1 MPELAIMDF
10 SFGFIADHLSQAPER
25 LPGYHLTDLIRASK
39 FISRN
44 KAVPPREEPDEMV
57 LGLMNMGR
65 FWEEASRSAF
75 KARVEQVGLNSSGP
89 HQLSCD
95 GVICNVDGLVWSDV
109 PSPIPYINNLRPVAV
124 QESKFRF
131 AQPSDPRDNIDW
143 MAQCKGYCY
152 IFGVRSVWMPIANLT
167 TRPPSAC
174 SQIYMLEFT
183 EQEIRE
189 NWQMITKTRDYLE
202 IGGMKKS

>member
-10 SFGFIADHLSQAPER
+10 SLGFIADHLSQAPPR

-39 FISRN
+39 FIARN
-44 KAVPPREEPDEMV
+44 KPVPPREEPDEMV

-75 KARVEQVGLNSSGP
+75 NARVDQLGFNTTGP
-89 HQLSCD
+89 SQ
-95 GVICNVDGLVWSDV
+95 GVCEGVVCNVDGVVWIGSV
-109 PSPIPYINNLRPVAV
+109 TTGGLKPVAV

-131 AQPSDPRDNIDW
+131 AQPSDPRDNVDW

-152 IFGVRSVWMPIANLT
+152 AFGVRSVWMPIANLT

-202 IGGMKKS
+202 IGGTKK

>member
-10 SFGFIADHLSQAPER
+10 SLGFIADHLSQAPEC

-39 FISRN
+39 FIARN

-75 KARVEQVGLNSSGP
+75 EARL
-89 HQLSCD
+89 HQLRFITGGPEQTVCD
-95 GVICNVDGLVWSDV
+95 GVVCNVDGLISGPGIGPWW
-109 PSPIPYINNLRPVAV
+109 AV

-152 IFGVRSVWMPIANLT
+152 AFGVRSVWMPIANLT

-202 IGGMKKS
+202 IGGMKR